1 MKTEKKIL
9 SLVNHGFKPSTLLK
23 LNENQINL
31 LHSKLLESKK
41 ENKEA
46 VTKTSTTTTF
56 DPSNDTDRKALEDML
71 GKKGVPTTV
80 DPATKKVTVVSEE
93 GDVDD
98 VDDENA
104 LGKDSLQSYT
114 GQELP
119 HDANDMSPDGMDDDS
134 DNDREMMG
142 MSEEIDFLMGVDEE
156 MNEKFESKAQ
166 QGLFW
171 ARCNKCSD
179 KNCKWCKMAKEFSK
193 STSKKQ
199 YEKMPEKIHPEKTVK
214 YKKKETKESYID
226 MISKGVTNNYR
237 LKLDDIIPGINYG
250 GMSEEKLEKN
260 IMKLVEKHILP
271 KMSKKDLLS
280 FISEQGTKEKEKERT
295 KEKEKEKT
303 PSTPYKPKPGPKPNP
318 KAKKTEVDEQ
328 EIAPVKTPPKT
339 KPTTKPNKPG
349 TPYSPKPGPKPAP
362 KAGKNELPNWL
373 SFSKIGINLK

>member
-9 SLVNHGFKPSTLLK
+9 SLVNHGFKTSTLLK

-31 LHSKLLESKK
+31 LFNKLQEQTQPNVQKQTKTVTTYTVPSNTETEISTAGKNVVVS
-41 ENKEA
+41 NKGG
-46 VTKTSTTTTF
+46 VTK
-56 DPSNDTDRKALEDML
+56 
-71 GKKGVPTTV
+71 
-80 DPATKKVTVVSEE
+80 VTPMETEV
-93 GDVDD
+93 
-98 VDDENA
+98 
-104 LGKDSLQSYT
+104 K
-114 GQELP
+114 
-119 HDANDMSPDGMDDDS
+119 
-134 DNDREMMG
+134 
-142 MSEEIDFLMGVDEE
+142 EEIDFLMDVDEE

-199 YEKMPEKIHPEKTVK
+199 YEKMPEKKHPEKTVK
-214 YKKKETKESYID
+214 YKKKETKENYMD
-226 MISKGVTNNYR
+226 MMSKGITNNFR
-237 LKLDDIIPGINYG
+237 LKLDDVKPSVSFDN
-250 GMSEEKLEKN
+250 MSEEKLEKN

-271 KMSKKDLLS
+271 KMSKKDLIS

-295 KEKEKEKT
+295 KEKEKEKS

-318 KAKKTEVDEQ
+318 KASKKEVDEQ
-328 EIAPVKTPPKT
+328 ETAPVKTPPKT

-362 KAGKNELPNWL
+362 KAGKKELPNWL